1 MNPKILFVF
10 LLTTAALIAAGQDNN
25 LLNQSDAK
33 GLKQGHW
40 IRKTPQGH
48 IQYEGYFKDNLPVGQ
63 FKRYYEND
71 SLSSVLV
78 YSADSKSA
86 DATFY
91 YQNGFIESKGKYVNQ
106 KKEGKWKF
114 FSAVKADYLLCEEDY
129 LHNLKNGLSVKY
141 YPDKTPSEKLS
152 YINDVKSGEWYQYFP
167 NGQVCLKATYTD
179 GQLNGKFTLYYDNG
193 KPEFTG
199 QYNNDSRDGNWIRYN
214 IDGSLKKTISYV
226 NGQITNPEL
235 NKEDTDYLDALEKNK
250 GKIEDPEKTGT
261 IFQQ

>member
-1 MNPKILFVF
+1 MNPKLFFVILFAVAT
-10 LLTTAALIAAGQDNN
+10 LLASGQDNQA
-25 LLNQSDAK
+25 LNQTDAK

-48 IQYEGYFKDNLPVGQ
+48 IMYEGYFKDNSPLGT

-78 YSADSKSA
+78 YGSDGKSA

-91 YQNGFIESKGKYVNQ
+91 YQNGFTASRGRYENQ

-114 FSAVKADYLLCEEDY
+114 YSSKKADYLLCEEDY
-129 LHNLKNGLSVKY
+129 FHNRKNGLSVKY
-141 YPDKTPSEKLS
+141 YPDMTPSEKLN
-152 YINDVKSGEWYQYFP
+152 YINDLKSGEWCQYFP
-167 NGQVCLKATYTD
+167 NGQVCLKANYAD

-193 KPEFTG
+193 KPEFAG
-199 QYNNDSRDGNWIRYN
+199 QYNNDSRDGKWIRYN
-214 IDGSLKKTISYV
+214 SDGSVKKTINYV

-235 NKEDTDYLDALEKNK
+235 FKEETDYLDALEKNK
-250 GKIEDPEKTGT
+250 GKIEDPEKAGN
-261 IFQQ
+261 IWQ